1 MLFAAYGPCEL
12 VQAGR
17 THWRMI
23 IGAKWFD
30 DLRYRQLISK
40 GPKMNRT
47 MIALAIFALVSR
59 TAAGDEI
66 RRAALPAALLG
77 TWGESSENCTTKDKS
92 NVVMESAKYG
102 DASGSCAVRWVVETA
117 SPQGTNY
124 AVHALCASAKDPT
137 KTETVN
143 IIIRPQ
149 GDDRASMGRSFQGL
163 KTYQHCPSG

>member
-1 MLFAAYGPCEL
+1 
-12 VQAGR
+12 
-17 THWRMI
+17 MI
-23 IGAKWFD
+23 TEVKWFD
-30 DLRYRQLISK
+30 DLRCHQLISE

-92 NVVMESAKYG
+92 NVVIESAKYG
-102 DASGSCAVRWVVETA
+102 DANGSCAVRWVVYT
-117 SPQGTNY
+117 PGWRGTNY
-124 AVHALCASAKDPT
+124 AVHALCTSASDQT
-137 KTETVN
+137 KTQMVN

-149 GDDRASMGRSFQGL
+149 DNDSASMGRSFRDL
-163 KTYQHCPSG
+163 KIYHRCAAQ